1 MSQLFTGS
9 ICLTDLIDMAKR
21 QHSSFQKAQSNGK
34 IYANIKIWLNDEP
47 DKFGNSVGLQLNST
61 KEKKDTEATFY
72 IGNAKKVE
80 SAAPQAVTTNDVAAL
95 GDDLDNLPF

>member
-1 MSQLFTGS
+1 MAQLFTGS

-21 QHSSFQKAQSNGK
+21 QHSAYTKAQSNGK

-47 DKFGNSVGLQLNST
+47 DKYNNLIGLQLNSSKDK
-61 KEKKDTEATFY
+61 KETEPAFY

-80 SAAPQAVTTNDVAAL
+80 VSNPKPILAMDTANLDLP
-95 GDDLDNLPF
+95 DDLPF

>member
-21 QHSSFQKAQSNGK
+21 QHSAYMKAKSNGK
-34 IYANIKIWLNDEP
+34 IYVNVKIWLNDEP
-47 DKFGNSVGLQLNST
+47 DKFGNSIGLQLNSS
-61 KEKKDTEATFY
+61 KEKKDSEPTFY

-80 SAAPQAVTTNDVAAL
+80 VAAPQPLTNSDISGL
-95 GDDLDNLPF
+95 DLPDDLPF